1 MVLPEHS
8 LVQWIFP
15 SLVHWIYPSLVHW
28 ICFEQRHEVRQINI
42 AWQVRYLHVR
52 KEGVAVK
59 AGDCL

>member
-42 AWQVRYLHVR
+42 AWQVRCFAWEERV
-52 KEGVAVK
+52 GVK